1 MDLSKNTIDVLVDL
15 IENKLSMMQIG
26 DREELR
32 EIATLER
39 SLGELRRLAHA
50 SAADEPKAERRGRRK
65 KLSSLVADY
74 EGELLERARQM
85 A

>member
-1 MDLSKNTIDVLVDL
+1 MNLSHNTIDVLVDL

-39 SLGELRRLAHA
+39 SLGELRTIAQGTA
-50 SAADEPKAERRGRRK
+50 EEPKVQRRGRRR
-65 KLSSLVADY
+65 KLSSLVEEY
-74 EGELLERARQM
+74 ESEVYTRARM

>member
-1 MDLSKNTIDVLVDL
+1 MDLSKNTIEVLVDL

-32 EIATLER
+32 EIATLES
-39 SLGELRRLAHA
+39 SLGELRKLSHCT
-50 SAADEPKAERRGRRK
+50 ADEPKAERRGRRRK
-65 KLSSLVADY
+65 FSALVEEYHGDT
-74 EGELLERARQM
+74 RQM